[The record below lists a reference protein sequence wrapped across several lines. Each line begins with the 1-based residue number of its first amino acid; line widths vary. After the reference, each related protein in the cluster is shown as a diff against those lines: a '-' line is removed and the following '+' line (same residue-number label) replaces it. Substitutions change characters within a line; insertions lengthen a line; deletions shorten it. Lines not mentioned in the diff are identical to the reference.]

1 MYSYFCFF
9 IYFCPQCFLFLRS
22 SCQSVHV
29 WLHLCLEIWSSA
41 GFLISPLTATSVKAS
56 WLSDR
61 FSVFGRPP
69 FIPLVLTL
77 LVKFF
82 LQKRLPLLLTYFHLQ
97 GWAHF
102 HATSQ
107 AVCSW
112 NTPCGCQVTYVWLR
126 VWNRKS
132 HLWDFICDAAHLWLW
147 NEVIPVTQMHTSKPI
162 NVKCKTLLKSHHR
175 NYFQLEFHL

>member
-112 NTPCGCQVTYVWLR
+112 THRVAVMSHTYDSESGTENHICETLYVTL
-126 VWNRKS
+126 
-132 HLWDFICDAAHLWLW
+132 HICDF
-147 NEVIPVTQMHTSKPI
+147 EM
-162 NVKCKTLLKSHHR
+162 KS
-175 NYFQLEFHL
+175 YL